1 MTEEAIRAMR
11 PGRELNIKVAN
22 DVMWHEV
29 VTDEVFGDTE
39 KYIDEHGESV
49 YGPLK
54 SYSED
59 DSDAKLVVEKML
71 KLGYGDAIFWKHCGD
86 EFCTQAEA
94 ICKMALL
101 NMLEMEDKPIDE

>member
-29 VTDEVFGDTE
+29 VTDETFGDTE
-39 KYIDEHGESV
+39 KYIDDHGKSV
-49 YGPLK
+49 YGPLR

-71 KLGYGDAIFWKHCGD
+71 KLGYGDAIFWKYHGSGLY
-86 EFCTQAEA
+86 TQAEA

-101 NMLEMEDKPIDE
+101 VMLEKEDKLGDE